1 MRRIIGLAIVMA
13 AIAGGERTFAEE
25 SAAAPSSSY
34 EDYKII
40 YEKNIFS
47 RLRYTP
53 LSQSREAGGTRKETV
68 VLSLYVLR
76 GVAVETQNRLAFV
89 EDEISGQTRR
99 LTVGDMIL
107 EGTIAE
113 IHPDRVVFR
122 ENDQSRDIRIG
133 QEFDRLESVVERP
146 VTASAESPTQTP
158 AAPSAV
164 QTKSSAP
171 GSSADEA
178 DVLKKLLERRKQE
191 MGN

>member
-13 AIAGGERTFAEE
+13 VMAGGVQTSAGE
-25 SAAAPSSSY
+25 SSTAPSSSY
-34 EDYKII
+34 EDYKIV

-53 LSQSREAGGTRKETV
+53 PAQSREAGGTRKETV

-76 GVAVETQNRLAFV
+76 GVAVETQNRLAFI
-89 EDEISGQTRR
+89 EDEISGQSRR

-107 EGTIAE
+107 EGTITE
-113 IHPDRVVFR
+113 IYPDRVVFR

-146 VTASAESPTQTP
+146 IAGSAESPTQTAP
-158 AAPSAV
+158 ASSAAPA
-164 QTKSSAP
+164 KSSAP
-171 GSSADEA
+171 ASSADEA

>member
-13 AIAGGERTFAEE
+13 VMAGGVQTSAGE
-25 SAAAPSSSY
+25 SSTAPSSSY
-34 EDYKII
+34 EDYKIV

-53 LSQSREAGGTRKETV
+53 PAQSREAGGTRKETV

-76 GVAVETQNRLAFV
+76 GVAVETQNRLAFI
-89 EDEISGQTRR
+89 EDEISGQSRR

-107 EGTIAE
+107 EGTITE
-113 IHPDRVVFR
+113 IYPDRVVFR
-122 ENDQSRDIRIG
+122 EKDQSREIRIG
-133 QEFDRLESVVERP
+133 QEIDRLEYVVERP
-146 VTASAESPTQTP
+146 IAGSAESPTQTAP
-158 AAPSAV
+158 ASSAAPA
-164 QTKSSAP
+164 KSSAP
-171 GSSADEA
+171 ASSADEA